1 MIIITQPNATEEQI
15 ERVVAHV
22 RKCGL
27 EAQISRGESRVIIGV
42 TGPVDCL
49 REKPLAAMPGV
60 EAIVPMLKPYKRA
73 AYESRGAASTVEIC
87 GVSVGGDSA
96 VTLICGP
103 CSVESRE
110 HLLSIARA
118 VKESGARILRGG
130 AFKPRTSPYSFQG
143 LREEGLRFLADARN
157 ETGLPVITEVMDPR
171 DLPLV
176 ERYAD
181 CLQIGARNMQ
191 NFSLLKEVGRSHL
204 PVLLKRGF
212 SATIDE
218 LIHSAEYIL
227 SEGNMNVLLCERG
240 IRTFETATRYTL
252 DLTAVPIL
260 KAKTHLPVVVDP
272 THGIGLRE
280 FVPQMALA
288 AVAAGA
294 DGLLIEVHPS
304 PDDALS
310 DGPQSLTFEQFALLM
325 EDVRRLVTALRHQL
339 VGVSSQPPG

>member
-15 ERVVAHV
+15 ERVVARV
-22 RKCGL
+22 REYGL
-27 EAQISRGESRVIIGV
+27 EAQISRGASRVIIGV
-42 TGPVDCL
+42 IGAEARI
-49 REKPLAAMPGV
+49 REKPFAAMPGV
-60 EAIVPMLKPYKRA
+60 EAIIPVETPYRLA
-73 AYESRGAASTVEIC
+73 SYEFRGVASTVEIC

-96 VTLICGP
+96 VALICGP

-110 HLLSIARA
+110 QLLSIART
-118 VKESGARILRGG
+118 VKDCGARILRGG

-143 LREEGLRFLADARN
+143 LREDGLRFLADARN
-157 ETGLPVITEVMDPR
+157 ETGLPVITEIMDAR
-171 DLPLV
+171 DLPIV

-181 CLQIGARNMQ
+181 CLQIGARNMH

-212 SATIDE
+212 SATINE
-218 LIHSAEYIL
+218 LIMSAEYIL

-252 DLTAVPIL
+252 DLNAVPIL

-272 THGIGLRE
+272 THGVGLRE
-280 FVPQMALA
+280 FIPQMALA

-294 DGLLIEVHPS
+294 DAIMLEVHDS
-304 PDDALS
+304 PDLAKS
-310 DGPQSLTFEQFALLM
+310 DGEQALVPDMLAKL
-325 EDVRRLVTALRHQL
+325 VPRLRAVANA
-339 VGVSSQPPG
+339 VGRDL

>member
-15 ERVVAHV
+15 ERVVARV
-22 RKCGL
+22 REYGL
-27 EAQISRGESRVIIGV
+27 EAQISRGASRVIIGV
-42 TGPVDCL
+42 IGAEARI
-49 REKPLAAMPGV
+49 REKPFAAMPGV
-60 EAIVPMLKPYKRA
+60 EAIVPVETPYKLA
-73 AYESRGAASTVEIC
+73 SYESRGVASTVEIC

-110 HLLSIARA
+110 QLLSIART
-118 VKESGARILRGG
+118 VKDCGARILRGG

-143 LREEGLRFLADARN
+143 LREDGLRFLADARN
-157 ETGLPVITEVMDPR
+157 ETGLPVITEIMDAR
-171 DLPLV
+171 DLPIV

-181 CLQIGARNMQ
+181 CLQIGARNMH

-212 SATIDE
+212 SATINE
-218 LIHSAEYIL
+218 LIMSAEYIL

-252 DLTAVPIL
+252 DLNAVPIL

-272 THGIGLRE
+272 THGVGLRE
-280 FVPQMALA
+280 FIPQMALA

-294 DGLLIEVHPS
+294 DAIMLEVHDT
-304 PDDALS
+304 PDLAKS
-310 DGPQSLTFEQFALLM
+310 DGEQALVPDMLAKL
-325 EDVRRLVTALRHQL
+325 VPRLRAVANA
-339 VGVSSQPPG
+339 VGRDL